1 MNRALTTLL
10 KFALLWALLLIFN
23 QLVFEGGDFS
33 LSSLTFSLPHTFIFT
48 LVLMGIFH
56 YVRHILKT
64 KRHAPA
70 SSEEESR
77 EAWERELTARF
88 ERDFGAT
95 ADPAGGSSS
104 SPFSACSSLKALFRP
119 LFKVR
124 TRHDGSAQ
132 EKAAPA
138 PQDSEKPE
146 RHTVTVTPEQ
156 LRPIRETIRQ
166 RVPREA
172 APQAGAAT
180 AGAEPALKAPAPHR
194 AEPYASSEVPSPAA
208 AKEAAFGAPAPS
220 LQALWQGMASEG
232 IVEDGFKVIPMIV
245 LSKALSE
252 GAGGYEVVA
261 LTIEQGYLLRL
272 IPSPERRYYTAS
284 ELATGNSEHPEVK
297 VLDLIGVPVSGARH
311 VPLQPEDIL
320 TFKGEKWRYVKAM
333 SVTELIHLIVS
344 RDRSLVNRYLSLLGS
359 RESYVRASARPPRG
373 FDHSLELAVLSRL
386 EFKDPRHTRLSFLY
400 QNEPYRDFKVRAPG
414 SSSPE
419 DNLPLALALCA
430 LSPVSD
436 VRGHYGKSILSLLP
450 LDEAAREAVRPFCY
464 GL

>member
-180 AGAEPALKAPAPHR
+180 AGAEPALKAPAP
-194 AEPYASSEVPSPAA
+194 
-208 AKEAAFGAPAPS
+208 S

-232 IVEDGFKVIPMIV
+232 IAEDGFKVIPMIV